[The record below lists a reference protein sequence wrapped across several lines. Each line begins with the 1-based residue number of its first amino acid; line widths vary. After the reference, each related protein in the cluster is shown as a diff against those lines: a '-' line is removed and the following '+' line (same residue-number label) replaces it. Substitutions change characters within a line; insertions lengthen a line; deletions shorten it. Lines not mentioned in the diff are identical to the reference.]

1 MDDLAAL
8 EAITPEMLLN
18 MPPDEQTAFLKNV
31 FDYLNYRKF
40 NKLDFI
46 QPFEYQKKFINN
58 SAEFDYKFLRAGN
71 RVG

>member
-18 MPPDEQTAFLKNV
+18 MPEDEQTAFLKNV

-40 NKLDFI
+40 NKLEFME
-46 QPFEYQKKFINN
+46 PFQYQRDFINN
-58 SAEFDYKFLRAGN
+58 SKNFDYKFLRAGN
-71 RVG
+71 R